1 MMTKPLSRPSGRRAS
16 LWWLGLALLLLL
28 TRPVAAQEVLPP
40 VQGPTTGSATVTIQ
54 QIRIQVMPEFDD
66 PRVLVIVQGRLD
78 VDESTLPRPVTF
90 LIPRGAQINQMSAM
104 DVATGVTTPVDYEA
118 VPDPDDERW
127 TQVTYSLN
135 SAHFFY
141 EYYYDPLSDDA
152 DRQFTYVFS
161 NPQDITDMAVEV
173 QQPLKATNFTLDPE
187 ATVARADEIFG
198 FTYHQY
204 PVGTL
209 PAGQE
214 FAVDIRYTKTD
225 PNPSVT
231 REQLAAA
238 MQTGSDSSS
247 ATTTTTGTPAGT
259 AATTSPAIPTWVAGL
274 LALIVVAG
282 VIVFVWQR
290 SQNQAYAG
298 PDEDTPARLTNPA
311 NSPVMTT
318 PANFCPQCGTP
329 RRGDARFC
337 YSCGTSLVA
346 LAAAPRTPVTV
357 AQVQS
362 PPAQGAARF
371 LAPRYLVAAGLI
383 ILLTAAVWGA
393 TAQGGGTVTSP
404 ASAIA
409 PAGSST
415 GDTLDREKMVAGA
428 QIFVTNC
435 TECHGEQAEGTVD
448 GPPLNSSGQAFT
460 RSDNELLEIIRTG
473 RDEMPA
479 WNDQLSDSEIDAVL
493 YFVKRQWTAEQRQQQ
508 ATLP

>member
-1 MMTKPLSRPSGRRAS
+1 MMTKPSSRLPGRRAS

-40 VQGPTTGSATVTIQ
+40 VQGPTTGSDAVTIQ

-78 VDESTLPRPVTF
+78 VDESSLPRPVTF
-90 LIPRGAQINQMSAM
+90 LIPRGAQINQMSTM

-141 EYYYDPLSDDA
+141 EYYYDPLGDEA
-152 DRQFTYVFS
+152 ERQFTYVFS
-161 NPQDITDMAVEV
+161 NPQDITDMAVEI
-173 QQPLKATNFTLDPE
+173 QQPLKATDFVLNPE
-187 ATVARADEIFG
+187 ATIARADEVFG
-198 FTYHQY
+198 FTYHQF
-204 PVGTL
+204 PVGSL

-214 FAVDIRYTKTD
+214 FTVDIRYTKTD

-238 MQTGSDSSS
+238 MQAGSSS
-247 ATTTTTGTPAGT
+247 DTTTTASTPAGT
-259 AATTSPAIPTWVAGL
+259 AASTSPTIPTWVAGL
-274 LALIVVAG
+274 LGLIVVAG
-282 VIVFVWQR
+282 VAFFVWQR
-290 SQNQAYAG
+290 SQQQTYAG
-298 PDEDTPARLTNPA
+298 PDDSPLPHQPTSPA

-329 RRGDARFC
+329 RRGDARYC

-362 PPAQGAARF
+362 PPAQGVARF

-393 TAQGGGTVTSP
+393 TAQGSGTVTSP
-404 ASAIA
+404 ASAVA

-415 GDTLDREKMVAGA
+415 ADTLDREKMVAGA